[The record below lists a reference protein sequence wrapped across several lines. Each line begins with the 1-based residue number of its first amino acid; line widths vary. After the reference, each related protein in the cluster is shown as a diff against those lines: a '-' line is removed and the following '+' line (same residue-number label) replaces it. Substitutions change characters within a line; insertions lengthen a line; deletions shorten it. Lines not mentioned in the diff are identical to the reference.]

1 MTQDQTTKILI
12 VEDDEAWAKSLRMYL
27 ERNGL
32 QVEIEPRGDHAVQ
45 HILLSKPAA
54 VVLDCML
61 PGKDGFQVCH
71 AVRKGYDGII
81 IMLTARDGDMDQ
93 VLGLELGADD
103 YVAKP
108 AEPRVVLARIR
119 AHLRRLAPHD
129 ADPEPEQL
137 AFGKFR
143 ISAAA
148 RTVHLGEAEILF
160 TSAEFELLWLLASH
174 AGAIL
179 SRDEIQSS
187 MRGIEHDGVDRSI
200 DMRISRLRK
209 RLGDDAETPTRIK
222 TIRSKGY
229 LFSPVA
235 WN

>member
-1 MTQDQTTKILI
+1 MTHDQTTKILI
-12 VEDDEAWAKSLRMYL
+12 VEDDDAWARSLGMYL
-27 ERNGL
+27 EKNGF
-32 QVEIEPRGDHAVQ
+32 QIEIEPRGDRAVQ

-54 VVLDCML
+54 VVLDCSL
-61 PGKDGFQVCH
+61 PGKDGFEVCH
-71 AVRKGYDGII
+71 EVRTGYDGII
-81 IMLTARDGDMDQ
+81 IMLTARDGDMNQ
-93 VLGLELGADD
+93 VLGLEVGADD
-103 YVAKP
+103 YIAKP
-108 AEPRVVLARIR
+108 AEPTVILARIR
-119 AHLRRLAPHD
+119 AHLRRLASAA
-129 ADPEPEQL
+129 ADPASEQL

-143 ISAAA
+143 ISKAA

-174 AGAIL
+174 AGVIL

-235 WN
+235 WD